1 MRKNLVPL
9 LGIAFVVAIVST
21 GIFYG
26 LFVGKLRTASTA
38 SGGQAVV
45 AVRSLERGTVI
56 QASDVK
62 LASWGG
68 PELPKGA
75 FTSVDQVGGLTVID
89 AVHQNEAVVASR
101 LASPAGG
108 GAGLGIPAG
117 MRAVS
122 TRVSDSSGVI
132 NLLKPG
138 HRVDVQLVS
147 LPGAPPE
154 LKTILQNV
162 PVLRVDVSPDGRSN
176 PVVTLVVAPAD
187 ADAVGLGDSTARIRL
202 SLRNPLD
209 ETQPP
214 LPRQTLP
221 PLFQKALHQ
230 KSAVRVPDRTPV
242 RTPIR
247 SGAGVSQ

>member
-45 AVRSLERGTVI
+45 AVRTLERGTVI
-56 QASDVK
+56 KSGDVK
-62 LASWGG
+62 LAAWGG

-75 FTSVDQVGGLTVID
+75 FTSVEQVGGLTVID
-89 AVHQNEAVVASR
+89 AVHENEAVLASR
-101 LASPAGG
+101 LASPTGG
-108 GAGLGIPAG
+108 AAGLGIPAG

-147 LPGAPPE
+147 LPGASPE

-162 PVLRVDVSPDGRSN
+162 PVLRVDLPPDGRSN

-202 SLRNPLD
+202 SLRNPVD
-209 ETQPP
+209 DSQPP

-221 PLFQKALHQ
+221 PLFQKAHSQ
-230 KSAVRVPDRTPV
+230 KAHAAAPV

-247 SGAGVSQ
+247 APIRAGAGVSQ